1 MHRNFMKHKTDKSD
15 FIMFKNYEFNFL
27 FVTMIHN
34 ITGKGKGKGK
44 NNGKK
49 RKFV

>member
-1 MHRNFMKHKTDKSD
+1 MS
-15 FIMFKNYEFNFL
+15 KNYKFSFL

-34 ITGKGKGKGK
+34 IKGKGKGK